1 MIYVYTLY
9 MIWYNIL
16 HLCGPFPPC
25 SCLLNHWCIQLFD
38 HWLASKMQLLA
49 SHHSALHSRP
59 WGRETDKEREKESTR
74 RAQDER
80 FVWASS
86 CINIWDGLCS
96 KYLPPNGKHIWV
108 LPGHVRS
115 IESCFRNLSDLFAAG
130 RRLPRPCRGHKTNP
144 KSIPKYTHT
153 HSHTC
158 TLCIYKKNPSRTRKK
173 SFLIYLS
180 VEREMKNCTSNEITF
195 FVAIISA
202 TDADMEGDREG
213 EGEARGRGLWSG
225 DYACRCSVNICTVLM
240 STWART

>member
-1 MIYVYTLY
+1 MIYVYTLS

-59 WGRETDKEREKESTR
+59 WGRETDKERERESTR
-74 RAQDER
+74 RVQDER

-115 IESCFRNLSDLFAAG
+115 IESSFRNLSDLFAAG

-144 KSIPKYTHT
+144 KVNTIIYTHT
-153 HSHTC
+153 DSHTC
-158 TLCIYKKNPSRTRKK
+158 TLCIYIKKPELVKNHFLFIWALNAKWKIAQAMKLHFLWPSLAPQM
-173 SFLIYLS
+173 LIRRET
-180 VEREMKNCTSNEITF
+180 EREKQG
-195 FVAIISA
+195 
-202 TDADMEGDREG
+202 EGDC
-213 EGEARGRGLWSG
+213 EAEIMPV
-225 DYACRCSVNICTVLM
+225 DAV
-240 STWART
+240 